1 VIRSFTINRN
11 EDYAPN
17 WNTVGFRDLG
27 VLERILG
34 VELKHYSIRELRVLI
49 RGIWYCVWMG
59 RMDVLVERLTQLVVR
74 INVLWQVLFRASEH
88 SCFGGVLSRFA
99 AKLVIIGSP
108 YKHTDNT
115 PRLSVSVRMESDLTG

>member
-1 VIRSFTINRN
+1 VIRSFTINRY

-17 WNTVGFRDLG
+17 WNTAGFRDLG

-34 VELKHYSIRELRVLI
+34 VELKHCSIRELRVLI

-74 INVLWQVLFRASEH
+74 INVYGRYCIGLAST
-88 SCFGGVLSRFA
+88 A
-99 AKLVIIGSP
+99 ALVA
-108 YKHTDNT
+108 Y
-115 PRLSVSVRMESDLTG
+115 